1 MVILSLDD
9 HTSESTPKKME
20 HSLTSETSSPTVT
33 IISARPPLPTSRQRV
48 STPVINTK
56 EKPPVSVEPTVPF
69 PTALGH
75 RRNHSR
81 GHSITKV
88 DIPLDLQSSLNSKH
102 EGTSFRRSTQLK
114 DAVVPTTEGLNEEI
128 YKRLQTAGGK
138 MKFSASVDMEGLPPT
153 KSQTEPPVNV
163 RVVASTNEPVSKRDS
178 APPISLMNLF
188 EPLPSSKVT
197 METQL
202 QRPMSMIVSSSN
214 GLHNNSLFTTP
225 SIVTSFTLSDLSAI
239 TSSSS
244 PPRQGS
250 TSPGILIRTEAL
262 DEEEEDE
269 LEEEEEED
277 EEDEETEIEEQFP
290 KQSSLDKPSTISR
303 GPDNIKWVPSHPN
316 LSLNPFIK
324 SDSLDSSPII
334 RARSVTQL
342 QSEIYSEEKPVKRRS
357 YSGSREAVPGFTG
370 LTKDNSHMRRSLDK
384 LREKVTAPHCLPL
397 SHQNSPN
404 KVEKERLG
412 RRISADP
419 ERERVHSAPGSRG
432 KGRPKS
438 MIETSSIMGS
448 IDVGLA
454 TSQDYLSQLFWT
466 SVSLLESD
474 HENEYSLAQHLFGK
488 VITHLDWW
496 VESTYTRL
504 EALLNKMRWEKFPG
518 VLHLLLKGLTLHS
531 TTDTT
536 RQLISRLC
544 PHANRPIF
552 EPSGFVGLPMSIVA
566 LLPELILHY
575 EKPTSICKTT
585 AETISQ
591 VKIRCIHVCVC
602 VQLYIHTY
610 VHTHVCILI

>member
-1 MVILSLDD
+1 
-9 HTSESTPKKME
+9 ME
-20 HSLTSETSSPTVT
+20 HSLISETSPTVT
-33 IISARPPLPTSRQRV
+33 ITSARPPLPSSRHRM

-56 EKPPVSVEPTVPF
+56 EKPPVSVEPSVPF

-88 DIPLDLQSSLNSKH
+88 DIPLDLQSSLDSKH
-102 EGTSFRRSTQLK
+102 EDTSFRHSTQSK

-128 YKRLQTAGGK
+128 HKRLQTASGK
-138 MKFSASVDMEGLPPT
+138 MKFSASVDMGGLPPT
-153 KSQTEPPVNV
+153 KSQTESPLNA
-163 RVVASTNEPVSKRDS
+163 RVVASTNEHVHASKRDS

-197 METQL
+197 METHL

-225 SIVTSFTLSDLSAI
+225 SIVTSATLSDLSTI

-277 EEDEETEIEEQFP
+277 EEEEETEIEEQIS

-303 GPDNIKWVPSHPN
+303 GSDNIKRVPSHPN

-324 SDSLDSSPII
+324 SDSLDSSPIM

-342 QSEIYSEEKPVKRRS
+342 QSEIYSDEKPVKRRS

-370 LTKDNSHMRRSLDK
+370 LTKDNSHMRRSFDK
-384 LREKVTAPHCLPL
+384 LREKVTAPHRLPL

-404 KVEKERLG
+404 KFEKERLS
-412 RRISADP
+412 RRVSADP

-438 MIETSSIMGS
+438 MIETSSNMGS

-504 EALLNKMRWEKFPG
+504 EALLNKMKWEEFPG

-575 EKPTSICKTT
+575 EKPTSTCKTT
-585 AETISQ
+585 AEAISQ
-591 VKIRCIHVCVC
+591 VRIQYMYVYV
-602 VQLYIHTY
+602 YIYT
-610 VHTHVCILI
+610 